1 MVFMPSPL
9 VPAASEPHAASKE
22 EPAAAAV
29 NRNKDLRSRENEVN
43 ALTGTIHS

>member
-1 MVFMPSPL
+1 MPPPL
-9 VPAASEPHAASKE
+9 VLAASEPHPASRD

-29 NRNKDLRSRENEVN
+29 NMNKDLRLRENEVN